1 MDSKPL
7 PTEGIALAD
16 ALALGL
22 EDAQER
28 VYAVNEANGWF
39 DADRTVGDDI
49 ALLHS
54 EVSEMLE
61 AYRDYGLGDATRDE
75 ITQLEG
81 VIVQMKPEGFG
92 SEAADVLIRLLD
104 TCKRRGV
111 NLAWEF
117 DRKLAYNKTRGNRH
131 GGKNL

>member
-1 MDSKPL
+1 MDDK
-7 PTEGIALAD
+7 TYHDVANWTNTMTD
-16 ALALGL
+16 M
-22 EDAQER
+22 
-28 VYAVNEANGWF
+28 VYQVNLANGWF
-39 DADRTVGDDI
+39 DDERTVGDDI

-61 AYRDYGLGDATRDE
+61 AYRDGGLGDQTRHMSTSDQGLL
-75 ITQLEG
+75 TGPLPDP
-81 VIVQMKPEGFG
+81 KPEGFG

-117 DRKLAYNKTRGNRH
+117 GRKLEYNATRGNRH
-131 GGKNL
+131 GGKLL